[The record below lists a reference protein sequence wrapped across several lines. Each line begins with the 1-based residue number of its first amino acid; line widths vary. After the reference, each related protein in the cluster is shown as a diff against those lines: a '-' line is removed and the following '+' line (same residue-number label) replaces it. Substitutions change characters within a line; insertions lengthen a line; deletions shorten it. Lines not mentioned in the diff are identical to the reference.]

1 MKLKLYYHMAP
12 HQWWKVIADDK
23 IGKMKECGLWDAFD
37 QINICIHWDEEP
49 FEEFKKELSLDNRV
63 RFIYHPDS
71 VKPCCEQYTN
81 KTLKLEVDNDT
92 ESSYILRF
100 HLKGITHYNTPNW
113 PANNEINQLLDTHL
127 IERWREVVAK
137 LDEGYDA
144 VGTYWV
150 KQPWPHFKGNVWW
163 ATSDYIK
170 RLKLLKMP
178 HENNF
183 QQQIT
188 GGGWIVHDAESWVG
202 TSNPHAYDMF
212 RETDQIGD
220 HPDLKI

>member
-1 MKLKLYYHMAP
+1 MTP
-12 HQWWKVIADDK
+12 GPGWREISTDK
-23 IGKMKECGLWDAFD
+23 INKMINCGLWNSFS
-37 QINICIHWDEEP
+37 QINICTHYNEG
-49 FEEFKKELSLDNRV
+49 EFDILKKELENDVRV
-63 RFIYHPDS
+63 RFIYHTDS
-71 VKPCCEQYTN
+71 VRPYGEQYTN
-81 KTLKLEVDNDT
+81 RTLKLEIDQNS
-92 ESSYILRF
+92 ESSYIFRF
-100 HLKGITHYNTPNW
+100 HLKGLNHWGTINW
-113 PANNEINQLLDTHL
+113 PSNNEINQLLDRHL
-127 IERWREVVAK
+127 IERWREVVEK
-137 LDEGYDA
+137 LDQGYDA

-188 GGGWIVHDAESWVG
+188 GGGWLVHDAESWVG
-202 TSNPHAYDMF
+202 TANPKAYDMF

-220 HPDLKI
+220 HPDLIK